1 MGGANR
7 PFGPLSYSRGGI
19 PIPMQSFRRLALLL
33 AFTLPAMPAAFAQ
46 SSGNSSSSA
55 TPDPS
60 QSGDQT
66 SPSQQSA
73 AESQGQL
80 NVQARIRQRREQR
93 RATAIHDAYDH
104 KWESYADMGYL
115 RFTPGPSLQRLTF
128 YAWETGLTR
137 FSSERLGYTLDG
149 RGYIGNAYVGITP
162 LSQGAFTRPQ
172 VSMYN
177 VLFGPIYRFYLQPK
191 YSVSGRVMGG
201 WAYGNFSGDTNGE
214 GSLCATANSCL
225 LYPTGSTFAA
235 SASVIG
241 EYNLT
246 PSVAFKLAPEYFA
259 TGFGSTIQNSL
270 GFTGGIIYRFG
281 KQ

>member
-1 MGGANR
+1 
-7 PFGPLSYSRGGI
+7 
-19 PIPMQSFRRLALLL
+19 MQSFRRLAFLL
-33 AFTLPAMPAAFAQ
+33 AFALPAMPAAFAQ
-46 SSGNSSSSA
+46 SSGSSSSSA
-55 TPDPS
+55 TPDQS

-66 SPSQQSA
+66 SSSQQSA
-73 AESQGQL
+73 TESQGQL

-104 KWESYADMGYL
+104 KWESYADAGYL

-128 YAWETGLTR
+128 YSWETGLTR
-137 FSSERLGYTLDG
+137 FSNERLGYTLDG
-149 RGYIGNAYVGITP
+149 RGYYGTAYVGLNP
-162 LSQGAFTRPQ
+162 YSQGAFTRPQ

-177 VLFGPIYRFYLQPK
+177 LLFGPVYRFYLQPR
-191 YSVSGRVMGG
+191 YSISGRVMGG
-201 WAYGNFSGDTNGE
+201 WAHGNFSGDTNGITPTLL
-214 GSLCATANSCL
+214 G
-225 LYPTGSTFAA
+225 LYPDANTFAA

-259 TGFGSTIQNSL
+259 TGFGSTVQGSF
-270 GFTGGIIYRFG
+270 GFTAGIVYRFG

>member
-1 MGGANR
+1 
-7 PFGPLSYSRGGI
+7 
-19 PIPMQSFRRLALLL
+19 
-33 AFTLPAMPAAFAQ
+33 MPAAFAQ
-46 SSGNSSSSA
+46 SSGSSSSSA
-55 TPDPS
+55 TPDQS

-66 SPSQQSA
+66 SSSQQSA
-73 AESQGQL
+73 GETQGQL
-80 NVQARIRQRREQR
+80 TVQARIRQRREQR

-115 RFTPGPSLQRLTF
+115 RFTPGPSLQRVTF

-149 RGYIGNAYVGITP
+149 RGYIGILYAASRP
-162 LSQGAFTRPQ
+162 LHQGAFTRPQ
-172 VSMYN
+172 ISMYN
-177 VLFGPIYRFYLQPK
+177 VLFGPVYRFYLQPK
-191 YSVSGRVMGG
+191 YSISGRVMGG
-201 WAYGNFSGDTNGE
+201 WAYGNFSGDTNGYTTSAP
-214 GSLCATANSCL
+214 GLA

-259 TGFGSTIQNSL
+259 TGFGSTVQGSL
-270 GFTGGIIYRFG
+270 WLYRRNCLPLRKAVDNG
-281 KQ
+281 RERHL

>member
-1 MGGANR
+1 
-7 PFGPLSYSRGGI
+7 
-19 PIPMQSFRRLALLL
+19 MQSFRCLALLL
-33 AFTLPAMPAAFAQ
+33 AFALPAMPAVVAQ
-46 SSGNSSSSA
+46 SSGNSSSST
-55 TPDPS
+55 TPDQT

-66 SPSQQSA
+66 SPGQPTA
-73 AESQGQL
+73 AETQGQL
-80 NVQARIRQRREQR
+80 TVQARIRQRREQR

-104 KWESYADMGYL
+104 KWESYADGGYL

-128 YAWETGLTR
+128 YSWETGLTQFR
-137 FSSERLGYTLDG
+137 SERLGYTLDG
-149 RGYIGNAYVGITP
+149 RGYTGIAYVGITP

-177 VLFGPIYRFYLQPK
+177 LLFGPIYRFYLQPK
-191 YSVSGRVMGG
+191 YSISGRVMGG
-201 WAYGNFSGDTNGE
+201 WAYGNFTGDTNGE
-214 GSLCATANSCL
+214 GSLCFSPSPCL

-235 SASVIG
+235 SASVVG

-259 TGFGSTIQNSL
+259 TGFGSTVQSSL
-270 GFTGGIIYRFG
+270 GFTGGIVYRFG

>member
-1 MGGANR
+1 
-7 PFGPLSYSRGGI
+7 
-19 PIPMQSFRRLALLL
+19 MQSFRRLALLL
-33 AFTLPAMPAAFAQ
+33 AFALPAMPAAFAQ
-46 SSGNSSSSA
+46 STGSSSSST
-55 TPDPS
+55 TPDQN

-66 SPSQQSA
+66 SSSQQSA
-73 AESQGQL
+73 QESQGQI

-137 FSSERLGYTLDG
+137 FSNERLGYTLDG
-149 RGYIGNAYVGITP
+149 RGYIGNAYVG
-162 LSQGAFTRPQ
+162 LNQYSQGAFTRPQ

-201 WAYGNFSGDTNGE
+201 WAHGNFSGDTNGISPPLL
-214 GSLCATANSCL
+214 G
-225 LYPTGSTFAA
+225 LYPDANTFAA

-259 TGFGSTIQNSL
+259 TGFGSTVQSSL
-270 GFTGGIIYRFG
+270 GFTAGIIYRFG
-281 KQ
+281 KL

>member
-1 MGGANR
+1 
-7 PFGPLSYSRGGI
+7 
-19 PIPMQSFRRLALLL
+19 MQSFRRLALLL
-33 AFTLPAMPAAFAQ
+33 AFALPAMSAAFAQ
-46 SSGNSSSSA
+46 SSGTSTSST

-66 SPSQQSA
+66 SSSQESA

-104 KWESYADMGYL
+104 KWETYLDGGYL
-115 RFTPGPSLQRLTF
+115 RFTPGPSLQRTTF
-128 YAWETGLTR
+128 YAWETGLTKFR
-137 FSSERLGYTLDG
+137 SERLGYTLDG
-149 RGYIGNAYVGITP
+149 RGYTGIAYVGITP

-172 VSMYN
+172 ISMYN
-177 VLFGPIYRFYLQPK
+177 ILFGPIYRFYLQPK
-191 YSVSGRVMGG
+191 YSIAGRVMGG
-201 WAYGNFSGDTNGE
+201 WAYGNFTGDTNGE
-214 GSLCATANSCL
+214 GSLCATPGNCL
-225 LYPTGSTFAA
+225 LYPAGSTFAA

-259 TGFGSTIQNSL
+259 TGFGSTVQGSF
-270 GFTGGIIYRFG
+270 GFTGGVVYRFG

>member
-66 SPSQQSA
+66 SPSQQSTS
-73 AESQGQL
+73 ESQGQL

-259 TGFGSTIQNSL
+259 TGFGSTVQGSF
-270 GFTGGIIYRFG
+270 GFTAGIIYRFG

>member
-1 MGGANR
+1 
-7 PFGPLSYSRGGI
+7 
-19 PIPMQSFRRLALLL
+19 MQSFRRLALLL
-33 AFTLPAMPAAFAQ
+33 AFALPAMPAAFAQ
-46 SSGNSSSSA
+46 SSSTSPSST
-55 TPDPS
+55 TPDQSP
-60 QSGDQT
+60 SGDQT
-66 SPSQQSA
+66 SSSQQSA
-73 AESQGQL
+73 QESQGQI

-115 RFTPGPSLQRLTF
+115 RFQPGPSLQRLTF

-149 RGYIGNAYVGITP
+149 RGYYGTAYVGLNTY
-162 LSQGAFTRPQ
+162 SQGAFTRPEI
-172 VSMYN
+172 SMYN
-177 VLFGPIYRFYLQPK
+177 LLFGPVYRFYLQPK
-191 YSVSGRVMGG
+191 YSISGRVMGG
-201 WAYGNFSGDTNGE
+201 WAHGNFSGDTNGITPTLL
-214 GSLCATANSCL
+214 G
-225 LYPTGSTFAA
+225 LYPDANTFAA

-259 TGFGSTIQNSL
+259 TGFGSTVQSSV
-270 GFTGGIIYRFG
+270 GFTTGIIYRFG

>member
-1 MGGANR
+1 
-7 PFGPLSYSRGGI
+7 
-19 PIPMQSFRRLALLL
+19 MQSFRRLALLL
-33 AFTLPAMPAAFAQ
+33 AFALLAMPAAFAQ
-46 SSGNSSSSA
+46 SSGSSA
-55 TPDPS
+55 PSTTPDPS

-66 SPSQQSA
+66 SSSQQSA
-73 AESQGQL
+73 QESQGQI

-104 KWESYADMGYL
+104 KWETYVDGGYL
-115 RFTPGPSLQRLTF
+115 RFTPGPSLQRTTF

-137 FSSERLGYTLDG
+137 FSNERLGYTLDG
-149 RGYIGNAYVGITP
+149 RGYTGIAYVGITP

-172 VSMYN
+172 ISMYN
-177 VLFGPIYRFYLQPK
+177 LLFGPIFRFYQQPK

-201 WAYGNFSGDTNGE
+201 WAYGNFTGDTNGE
-214 GSLCATANSCL
+214 GSLCATPSSCL

-259 TGFGSTIQNSL
+259 TVQGSF
-270 GFTGGIIYRFG
+270 GFTGGLVYRFG